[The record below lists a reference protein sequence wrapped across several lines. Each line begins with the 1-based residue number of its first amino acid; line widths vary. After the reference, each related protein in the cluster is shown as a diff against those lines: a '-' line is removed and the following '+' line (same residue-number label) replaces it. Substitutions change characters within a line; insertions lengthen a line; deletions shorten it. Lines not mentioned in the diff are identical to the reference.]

1 MSKHLTTRL
10 TSQFITPL
18 GRRIK
23 SEEVSTG
30 QVTVGFDKVFVSLFL
45 KDNTT
50 TKLSIN
56 KTDFDIMFQPMLHLE
71 DTEITKQASGLLF
84 VSGMNHSQIKLREKI
99 NSLKEQLREL
109 EKQLNCS
116 HEFLVSKVSDPYRE
130 ATWDDGVPYEY
141 CKWCHISKDEATG

>member
-18 GRRIK
+18 GKKIK
-23 SEEVSTG
+23 SEDVSTG
-30 QVTVGFDKVFVSLFL
+30 QVTIEFDKILVSLFL

-56 KTDFDIMFQPMLHLE
+56 KTDFDVMFQPLLHLE

-99 NSLKEQLREL
+99 NKLKDQLREL
-109 EKQLNCS
+109 EKQLNCY
-116 HEFLVSKVSDPYRE
+116 HEFVYKEPGLNSPSWSDDSSY
-130 ATWDDGVPYEY
+130 WC
-141 CKWCHISKDEATG
+141 CKWCHILKDEATR